1 MQCPEQSS
9 SLARRAAD
17 SSRRGMSPLKLC
29 RQKGVFPRVKKCAES
44 ADLWMKFHFCS
55 WLTTCVNFCNGQMS
69 VLCFVYLLQFMSS
82 NVSYLWVWSAQRWEI
97 KLRFCK
103 KDTFFLRNHRLRFV
117 LCSKCQIYSAVT
129 TSTTIYGGDFL
140 KFCGLLKIYELF
152 NNELAKVVS
161 DFFHKCHFSKT

>member
-9 SLARRAAD
+9 SLARRAATTATAAPTAA
-17 SSRRGMSPLKLC
+17 GMSPLRLC

-82 NVSYLWVWSAQRWEI
+82 TVSYLWVWSAQRWEI

-103 KDTFFLRNHRLRFV
+103 KDTIFLRNHCLRFV
-117 LCSKCQIYSAVT
+117 LCSNWQINC
-129 TSTTIYGGDFL
+129 GDFA
-140 KFCGLLKIYELF
+140 KFNGLLRTYELYQI
-152 NNELAKVVS
+152 S
-161 DFFHKCHFSKT
+161 IHSIH

>member
-17 SSRRGMSPLKLC
+17 GSRRGMSPLRLC

-82 NVSYLWVWSAQRWEI
+82 NVSYLWVWSGQRWEI

-103 KDTFFLRNHRLRFV
+103 KDTFFCEITALDLSYEVMGKSTVEISQNFVAFSEYMNFTRFPSIQFTKVHRT
-117 LCSKCQIYSAVT
+117 K
-129 TSTTIYGGDFL
+129 
-140 KFCGLLKIYELF
+140 
-152 NNELAKVVS
+152 NW
-161 DFFHKCHFSKT
+161 

>member
-17 SSRRGMSPLKLC
+17 GSRRGMSPLRLC

-97 KLRFCK
+97 PDFHPFNSLKSTGRKSGKFRLCWLDKEMPMIWLFEAFWS
-103 KDTFFLRNHRLRFV
+103 KDCLLVFEASKMVSFLNV
-117 LCSKCQIYSAVT
+117 KC
-129 TSTTIYGGDFL
+129 L
-140 KFCGLLKIYELF
+140 
-152 NNELAKVVS
+152 
-161 DFFHKCHFSKT
+161 